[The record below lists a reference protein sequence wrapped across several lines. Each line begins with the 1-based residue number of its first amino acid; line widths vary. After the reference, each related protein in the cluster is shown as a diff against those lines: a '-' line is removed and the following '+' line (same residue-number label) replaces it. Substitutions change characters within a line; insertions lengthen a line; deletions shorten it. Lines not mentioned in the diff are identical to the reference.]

1 MRKTDKKILLFTGS
15 YPYSSAVEDTFI
27 DPELPYLKS
36 SFNAV
41 IIIPKSLEGK
51 KKDLPTNIT
60 VETTL
65 GELLKL
71 RRVFKS
77 RTKTLLLVFTSLDF
91 YKEILRKP
99 KKTLKIRS
107 IIRIIS
113 YLGVALRTKK
123 WILRYIE
130 NNDIDLTKTIFY
142 TYWLDEITM
151 GICLAKIIY
160 PEIKIISRAH
170 GIDFYEERSYSSYI
184 PFRPEIFQN
193 LNKVYIASRNGQ
205 KYLSNKYPLYKHIFE
220 VATLSIRNPNFIIKQ
235 SEDNIFRIVT
245 CSFINPIKRI
255 ELLIY
260 GLKKLGELKTD
271 HQFCWIHIGNGPQ
284 KAELEKLSQTILPKN
299 INYRFLGYLPN
310 AGVINFYKNN
320 PIDVFINVSQSEG
333 GNPVSI
339 MEAQSCGIPVIAS
352 AVGGNKEIVSD
363 ENGLLLNENPTS
375 LEIANA
381 ICKFLDNETMRI
393 DKKYK
398 SHENWLNYYN
408 SEKRCQLFVQGLI
421 KMLKIH

>member
-1 MRKTDKKILLFTGS
+1 MRKIDKRILLFTES
-15 YPYSSAVEDTFI
+15 YPYSSAVEDPFI
-27 DPELPYLKS
+27 DPELPYLMS
-36 SFNAV
+36 SFNTV
-41 IIIPKSLEGK
+41 VIIPKSLEGEK
-51 KKDLPTNIT
+51 KNLSANIM

-65 GELLKL
+65 GELLKF
-71 RRVFKS
+71 RRIFKS
-77 RTKTLLLVFTSLDF
+77 RIKTLILVFTSLYF
-91 YKEILRKP
+91 YKEILKKP
-99 KKTLKIRS
+99 KKTFKIRS

-113 YLGVALRTKK
+113 YLGIALRTKK
-123 WILRYIE
+123 WILKYIKD
-130 NNDIDLTKTIFY
+130 NDIDLKKTIFY
-142 TYWLDEITM
+142 TYWLDDIAM

-160 PEIKIISRAH
+160 SEIKIISRAH
-170 GIDFYEERSYSSYI
+170 GFDLYEERSYSSYI

-205 KYLSNKYPLYKHIFE
+205 KYLSNKFPLYKHLFE
-220 VATLSIRNPNFIIKQ
+220 VATLSIKNPNFITKQ

-245 CSFINPIKRI
+245 CSFINPNKRI

-260 GLKKLGELKTD
+260 GLKKLGKLKKEC
-271 HQFCWIHIGNGPQ
+271 QFCWVHIGDGPQ
-284 KAELEKLSQTILPKN
+284 KAELEKLSQEILPKN

-310 AGVINFYKNN
+310 TDVIDFYKNN
-320 PIDVFINVSQSEG
+320 PIDVFIHVSQSEG

-352 AVGGNKEIVSD
+352 AVGGNKEIVSN

-381 ICKFLDNETMRI
+381 ICKFLDNKTMNI

-398 SHENWLNYYN
+398 SQENWLNYYN
-408 SEKRCQLFVQGLI
+408 SEKKCQLFVQGLI